1 MYLERSMMMKD
12 RGEDNMTGHRPWKEI
27 RGAVNRGPARRRR
40 VEAAR
45 REAEDEQA
53 TSDKTANPAPD
64 TEGTD
69 AANDE
74 TQASVS
80 PHP

>member
-1 MYLERSMMMKD
+1 MIASLQYYGQKNGNQAKGGEQGIPEYRSW
-12 RGEDNMTGHRPWKEI
+12 TEI

-53 TSDKTANPAPD
+53 FP
-64 TEGTD
+64 
-69 AANDE
+69 
-74 TQASVS
+74 Q
-80 PHP
+80 

>member
-1 MYLERSMMMKD
+1 MMMKD

-27 RGAVNRGPARRRR
+27 RGAVNRGPAHRRR
-40 VEAAR
+40 VEAAC

-74 TQASVS
+74 SLASAS